1 MTSEQKKIAL
11 VAVAGGGGL
20 ILLLYLLRSGTGAGT
35 NALGIGT
42 AAPLQIPPGSDI
54 TYNFPGFPSPT
65 AVTAEVPAIP
75 SCVKLCDQCDDSTA
89 FAGVASYQIPQSA
102 LNQQLRRSFVATSTL
117 NYPVDMFAPV
127 SETWGTRLGDIL
139 FG

>member
-1 MTSEQKKIAL
+1 MTAEQKKIAL
-11 VAVAGGGGL
+11 IAVAGGGGL
-20 ILLLYLLRSGTGAGT
+20 ILLYFLMRSGTAAGAAGSSV
-35 NALGIGT
+35 GS
-42 AAPLQIPPGSDI
+42 AAPFQIPPGSDI
-54 TYNFPGFPSPT
+54 TYNFPGFATPAATIAAPS
-65 AVTAEVPAIP
+65 VP
-75 SCVKLCDQCDDSTA
+75 SCFKLCDQCDDSTA